1 MENSINDNEEPKIFF
16 FSFDEY
22 SKYFLSKPKGERQ
35 DAKKVMDNLIRQ
47 INDIKPDII
56 VSTANGSLS
65 CTSDHMLHHFT
76 HLIDEMYKKD
86 RNKNYE
92 GYTPIT
98 NYYRLLAKVDSVT
111 KKKSSNLF
119 DYDTDFLGYTS
130 ECINDIQ
137 NTISHLRAVGKV
149 YHRIELIQEN
159 RYYGGDYTELYLKTK
174 ITIQI

>member
-1 MENSINDNEEPKIFF
+1 MKKFSKILE
-16 FSFDEY
+16 SAEIESAERD
-22 SKYFLSKPKGERQ
+22 YFTEK
-35 DAKKVMDNLIRQ
+35 D
-47 INDIKPDII
+47 INDINDI
-56 VSTANGSLS
+56 LS
-65 CTSDHMLHHFT
+65 D
-76 HLIDEMYKKD
+76 IGDDEDYDINTYNHKETKGIY
-86 RNKNYE
+86 NVEIY
-92 GYTPIT
+92 
-98 NYYRLLAKVDSVT
+98 LT

-159 RYYGGDYTELYLKTK
+159 RYYGGDYTEIYLKTK

>member
-1 MENSINDNEEPKIFF
+1 MKKFSKILE
-16 FSFDEY
+16 SAEIESAERD
-22 SKYFLSKPKGERQ
+22 YFTEK
-35 DAKKVMDNLIRQ
+35 D
-47 INDIKPDII
+47 INDINDI
-56 VSTANGSLS
+56 LS
-65 CTSDHMLHHFT
+65 D
-76 HLIDEMYKKD
+76 IGDDEDYDINTYNHKD
-86 RNKNYE
+86 TKGIYNVEIY
-92 GYTPIT
+92 
-98 NYYRLLAKVDSVT
+98 LT

-159 RYYGGDYTELYLKTK
+159 RYYGGDYTEIYLKTK